1 MTLDLTVSSR
11 NITDWQEFW
20 GIYNVSSENCT
31 AYLNDYKSTEDS
43 QIYRLLFFSLCFLS
57 ILGLAFVAMT
67 IFSNKKLQA
76 HPQMLIAYI
85 CVAEACMSF
94 NGLV

>member
-1 MTLDLTVSSR
+1 LEDYSS
-11 NITDWQEFW
+11 NE
-20 GIYNVSSENCT
+20 E
-31 AYLNDYKSTEDS
+31 S
-43 QIYRLLFFSLCFLS
+43 QIYRLLFFGLCFLS
-57 ILGLAFVAMT
+57 VLGLAFVAIT

-94 NGLV
+94 NGLVQVIGPVYFICYAGLEKIYVYTMPGNNSIDQ